1 MSIIKLF
8 EEFKDEYKGY
18 LTGSLSYLYK
28 HKKELE
34 SKIKKLDS
42 MISSQK
48 SSTDRVGGS
57 ISKKSFMNRMDM
69 IRDWQKEKDSLTTE
83 LEEVNSNINKYVK

>member
-1 MSIIKLF
+1 
-8 EEFKDEYKGY
+8 
-18 LTGSLSYLYK
+18 
-28 HKKELE
+28 
-34 SKIKKLDS
+34 